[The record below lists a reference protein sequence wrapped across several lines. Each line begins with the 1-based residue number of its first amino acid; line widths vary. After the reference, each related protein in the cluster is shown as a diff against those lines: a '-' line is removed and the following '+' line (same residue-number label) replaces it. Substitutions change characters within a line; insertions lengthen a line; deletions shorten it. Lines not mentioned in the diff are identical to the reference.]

1 MKNTSWDNFFKSS
14 MKEDLKLREEYV
26 KEQPDQQI
34 MRTFAGFRKD
44 LTFKE
49 KAKLLGFKKKKLQ
62 RIVVDDIDSA
72 KLKDLKKLADG
83 MGKTLRIEFVPKEQ
97 AVREFMD
104 ELTEESGENMDEM
117 QNQELCILLDSI
129 LALLETDNVEKA
141 KEVIQN
147 AINRIDRGMTT
158 STKE

>member
-1 MKNTSWDNFFKSS
+1 
-14 MKEDLKLREEYV
+14 V
-26 KEQPDQQI
+26 
-34 MRTFAGFRKD
+34 A
-44 LTFKE
+44 
-49 KAKLLGFKKKKLQ
+49 
-62 RIVVDDIDSA
+62 DDIDSA

-97 AVREFMD
+97 AIREFMD
-104 ELTEESGENMDEM
+104 ELMEESGENMNDM